1 MRKLSQK
8 KSALALF
15 CAGAALLLLLL
26 GSLTGILPL
35 LLALLALIA
44 IVPLKDGL
52 RYGIAVWL
60 LVSAVSLLIPGKK
73 DSTLIFALFGYYPL
87 VRDRI
92 VSCKSRALRSGIRFA
107 IILITGTAIFSAM
120 ILFCPDLLPPEIAD
134 SRGLLL
140 GVYLLVT
147 AIYYLIFDFVIKK
160 ASQIYDEITKPSE

>member
-1 MRKLSQK
+1 MRRLSQNK
-8 KSALALF
+8 PALALF
-15 CAGAALLLLLL
+15 CAGAALLPLLI
-26 GSLTGILPL
+26 GSLTGALPL

-52 RYGIAVWL
+52 LYGIAVWL
-60 LVSAVSLLIPGKK
+60 LVSAASLLIPGKK

-92 VSCKSRALRSGIRFA
+92 ASCKSCALRSGIRFA
-107 IILITGTAIFSAM
+107 IILITGTAIFSVAA
-120 ILFCPDLLPPEIAD
+120 LSGSGQLPPELAD

-140 GVYLLVT
+140 GVYLLAT

-160 ASQIYDEITKPSE
+160 ASRIYDEIIKSSE

>member
-1 MRKLSQK
+1 M
-8 KSALALF
+8 
-15 CAGAALLLLLL
+15 

-35 LLALLALIA
+35 LLALLALVA

-92 VSCKSRALRSGIRFA
+92 ASCKSCALRSGIRFA
-107 IILITGTAIFSAM
+107 IILITGTAIFSTM

-140 GVYLLVT
+140 DVYLTSYSILLSKKPLG
-147 AIYYLIFDFVIKK
+147 YMIKQSLTFRSDTSRK
-160 ASQIYDEITKPSE
+160 CIPRTICLRNSRHR

>member
-35 LLALLALIA
+35 LLALLALVA

-87 VRDRI
+87 VRERI
-92 VSCKSRALRSGIRFA
+92 ARCKSRALRSGIRFA

-140 GVYLLVT
+140 GVYLLAT

-160 ASQIYDEITKPSE
+160 ASRIYDEIIKSSE

>member
-1 MRKLSQK
+1 MPDRNGKIFYTSIASLSH
-8 KSALALF
+8 
-15 CAGAALLLLLL
+15 
-26 GSLTGILPL
+26 IN
-35 LLALLALIA
+35 
-44 IVPLKDGL
+44 
-52 RYGIAVWL
+52 
-60 LVSAVSLLIPGKK
+60 K

-87 VRDRI
+87 VRERI
-92 VSCKSRALRSGIRFA
+92 ARCKSCALRSGIRFA

-160 ASQIYDEITKPSE
+160 ASRIYDKAVSNFS

>member
-92 VSCKSRALRSGIRFA
+92 ASCKSRALRSGIRHNTHNRHGDLFRNYTF
-107 IILITGTAIFSAM
+107 LPRSA
-120 ILFCPDLLPPEIAD
+120 PSRD
-134 SRGLLL
+134 SRQPGP
-140 GVYLLVT
+140 VT
-147 AIYYLIFDFVIKK
+147 GRLSSCHGNILPHIRFCYQKSLSDL
-160 ASQIYDEITKPSE
+160 

>member
-1 MRKLSQK
+1 MRRLSQNNP
-8 KSALALF
+8 ALALF
-15 CAGAALLLLLL
+15 CAGAALLPLLI
-26 GSLTGILPL
+26 GSLTGALPL

-52 RYGIAVWL
+52 LYGIAVWL
-60 LVSAVSLLIPGKK
+60 LVSAASLLIPGKK
-73 DSTLIFALFGYYPL
+73 DSSLIFALFGYYPL
-87 VRDRI
+87 VRERI
-92 VSCKSRALRSGIRFA
+92 ARCKSRALRSGIRFA

-147 AIYYLIFDFVIKK
+147 AIYYFIFDFIIKK
-160 ASQIYDEITKPSE
+160 ASQIYDEITKSSE

>member
-26 GSLTGILPL
+26 GSLTGALPL
-35 LLALLALIA
+35 LLALLALVA

-92 VSCKSRALRSGIRFA
+92 ASCKSRALRSGILFA
-107 IILITGTAIFSAM
+107 IILITGTAMFSVTT
-120 ILFCPDLLPPEIAD
+120 LSGSGQLPPELANI
-134 SRGLLL
+134 RGLLL
-140 GVYLLVT
+140 GFYLLAT
-147 AIYYLIFDFVIKK
+147 AIYYLIFDFIIKK
-160 ASQIYDEITKPSE
+160 ASQIYDEITKSSE

>member
-1 MRKLSQK
+1 MTTRKTKQR
-8 KSALALF
+8 AAN
-15 CAGAALLLLLL
+15 AALTIFLLTVSIIVL
-26 GSLTGILPL
+26 SPL

-60 LVSAVSLLIPGKK
+60 LVSAASLLIPGKK

-92 VSCKSRALRSGIRFA
+92 ASCKSCALRSGIRFA
-107 IILITGTAIFSAM
+107 IILITGTAIFSVAA
-120 ILFCPDLLPPEIAD
+120 LSGSGQLPPELAD

-147 AIYYLIFDFVIKK
+147 AIYYLIFDFIIKK
-160 ASQIYDEITKPSE
+160 ASQIYDEITKSSE